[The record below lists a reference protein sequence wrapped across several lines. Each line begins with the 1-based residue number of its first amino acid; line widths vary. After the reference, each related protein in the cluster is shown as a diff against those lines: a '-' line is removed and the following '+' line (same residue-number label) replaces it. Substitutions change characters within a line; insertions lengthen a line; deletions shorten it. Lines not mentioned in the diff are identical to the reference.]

1 MINERLVPVEERQ
14 RILDD
19 LHTALV
25 VGNYPT
31 SANDPIM
38 KDLQRLIVD
47 ATEKVIDKNL
57 KKVQPR
63 KYKTYQGM
71 HVPSQYLKEL
81 TKENPNDADLGKKVR
96 QIMSK
101 DKS

>member
-1 MINERLVPVEERQ
+1 MKNERLVSVEERQ

-47 ATEKVIDKNL
+47 ATEKVISKNL
-57 KKVQPR
+57 KQIQKR
-63 KYKTYQGM
+63 RYKTYQGM

>member
-1 MINERLVPVEERQ
+1 MKNERLVSVEERQ

-57 KKVQPR
+57 KQVKKR
-63 KYKTYQGM
+63 RYKTYQGM

>member
-1 MINERLVPVEERQ
+1 MKNERLVSVEERQ

-31 SANDPIM
+31 SANDPLM

-57 KKVQPR
+57 KQVKKR
-63 KYKTYQGM
+63 RYKTYQGM